1 MRFTLTC
8 WGLLVVLASSA
19 FPAVGA
25 ELAKEIP
32 PVPPRQPAMGDP
44 GVLSPR
50 TDEDALAF
58 IDVYARWQM
67 TVSVAEAE
75 LAKAEANVEIAKL
88 ALREYVDGTYLLR
101 KQTIESEIFVAKEQ
115 TRRAMSD
122 LSRVKTTTDR
132 EEVRDQTQE
141 EAEFDVHQKRM
152 EEKIAETK
160 LYILEELTKPRTVA
174 QLQRDLQFA
183 ERHLQ
188 VLRLRCNLAR
198 EGLERAEAERGRK
211 K

>member
-1 MRFTLTC
+1 
-8 WGLLVVLASSA
+8 
-19 FPAVGA
+19 
-25 ELAKEIP
+25 
-32 PVPPRQPAMGDP
+32 MGDP